1 VHVFWI
7 GHRGVKVEVGQ
18 VDAEDH
24 GARCAY
30 RGVDEEFGG
39 EEVRSGSALVA
50 GEVDEIFANR
60 ELMLQTM

>member
-1 VHVFWI
+1 MHVFWI
-7 GHRGVKVEVGQ
+7 GHRGAKVEVGQ